1 MRRTQSHAFWKNAA
15 GSLPTNVRARYA
27 GYFERAERWEL
38 AVDGIIEL
46 LQDIR
51 LLRRPRSFS
60 ASSSSG

>member
-1 MRRTQSHAFWKNAA
+1 MLKTTFWRNAA
-15 GSLPTNVRARYA
+15 ASLPRAVRERHLAE
-27 GYFERAERWEL
+27 FERAERWEL